1 MIIQTTI
8 SSAQWASIPWLFIDD
23 EVRFETSDKVYWSK
37 AFKDLS
43 TDKFEIIKTIFQTA
57 ELKILPVQECGA
69 LIKAF
74 QIKTDD
80 SSDIDWSEV
89 EELKMLEAN
98 TLLDWMEDDGGF
110 GDFFKNYTLVP
121 NNNNNFKVEEIEAI
135 QIFDGSDK
143 DLTAYIQSNTELSSI
158 FNELDKNL
166 CSENRSMI
174 GLLQGDRLIKALI
187 ESGEYNQ
194 NLALHLP
201 VNISIELLQLFITN
215 LKVFKLFTPSDYGG
229 DTSEHI
235 IVHNILNKIDES
247 EVVSEEI
254 FEVIKVLKAKTLIN
268 EQPLKDFDI
277 SNAISFGKGKII
289 KELHLSDVLN
299 KYDGEANVL
308 EEIIESFTQIT
319 NKRKLRKHIFKTRIL
334 EPQEIHYEIEK
345 EISTFYSIQQVVFQL
360 LDMSFGNNRKWKKSQ
375 FDDHY
380 KENGTE
386 EQLHSSYQKFLD
398 LLIKIEF
405 TDLSDF
411 IFHGLTLSN
420 CVDKNNAI
428 ESEYIP
434 VWLNNG

>member
-1 MIIQTTI
+1 
-8 SSAQWASIPWLFIDD
+8 
-23 EVRFETSDKVYWSK
+23 
-37 AFKDLS
+37 
-43 TDKFEIIKTIFQTA
+43 
-57 ELKILPVQECGA
+57 
-69 LIKAF
+69 
-74 QIKTDD
+74 
-80 SSDIDWSEV
+80 
-89 EELKMLEAN
+89 
-98 TLLDWMEDDGGF
+98 
-110 GDFFKNYTLVP
+110 
-121 NNNNNFKVEEIEAI
+121 
-135 QIFDGSDK
+135 
-143 DLTAYIQSNTELSSI
+143 
-158 FNELDKNL
+158 
-166 CSENRSMI
+166 MI

-434 VWLNNG
+434 VWLNQWVEIDKENRLQFLSKLGYNGTDSAIVNLRKLMIDVNSDKDEMISFYTEAKSNSQITWNTIKWLSKYSPEIITKNKEIIRRINDSVTLNIYGLSGFVIPVIQIVNNKKKDFIS